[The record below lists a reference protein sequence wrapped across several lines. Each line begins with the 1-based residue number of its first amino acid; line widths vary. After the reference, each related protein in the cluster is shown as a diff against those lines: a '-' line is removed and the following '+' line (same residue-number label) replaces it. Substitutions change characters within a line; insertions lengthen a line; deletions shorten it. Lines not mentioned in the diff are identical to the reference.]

1 MPRIL
6 TLARWNH
13 NDLNRY
19 EDTIAARLPIRLVNP
34 SDKWDTDNTTRAID
48 ALGLYVYKSKTVV
61 MIDLKCLNLH
71 SATLFELENITANL
85 KRLHKKASK
94 AFPINQF
101 VETQDT
107 FTQLTL
113 ACAALGI
120 TQSICYHG
128 IGEPETFEPVGLNIK
143 GIAERLVI

>member
-1 MPRIL
+1 MSRIL

-13 NDLNRY
+13 TDLNRY
-19 EDTIAARLPIRLVNP
+19 DDTITANLPIRLANP
-34 SDKWDTDNTTRAID
+34 SDKWDTDNQTRAID
-48 ALGLYVYKSKTVV
+48 ILGLYIYKSKAAV
-61 MIDLKCLNLH
+61 MIDLKCLSLH
-71 SATLFELENITANL
+71 SATLFELENITSNL

-101 VETQDT
+101 IETQDV

-143 GIAERLVI
+143 GIAERMVI

>member
-6 TLARWNH
+6 TLARWNST
-13 NDLNRY
+13 DISRY
-19 EDTIAARLPIRLVNP
+19 DDTITARLPIRMVNP
-34 SDKWDTDNTTRAID
+34 DDKWDTDNQTRAINT
-48 ALGLYVYKSKTVV
+48 LGLYVYKSKNVV
-61 MIDLKCLNLH
+61 MIDLKCLSLH
-71 SATLFELENITANL
+71 SSTLFELENIVSNL

-94 AFPINQF
+94 TFPLNQY
-101 VETQDT
+101 VETQDV

-128 IGEPETFEPVGLNIK
+128 IGEPDTFEPVGLNIK
-143 GIAERLVI
+143 VIAERLV